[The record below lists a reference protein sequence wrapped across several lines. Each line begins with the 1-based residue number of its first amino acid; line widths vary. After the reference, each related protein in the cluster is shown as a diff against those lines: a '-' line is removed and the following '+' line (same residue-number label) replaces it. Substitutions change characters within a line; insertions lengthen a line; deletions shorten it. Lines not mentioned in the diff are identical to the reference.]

1 MTDRDVGNVFLNF
14 QLHRTVVPFP
24 GVDLSSLQVAR
35 AIWDGNLMR
44 FMTLPNNSIMMALIT
59 EEICMGDRHEE
70 QVDSDGKELNPLQWK
85 RIRLNL
91 PVTKTS

>member
-1 MTDRDVGNVFLNF
+1 
-14 QLHRTVVPFP
+14 
-24 GVDLSSLQVAR
+24 
-35 AIWDGNLMR
+35 MR

-70 QVDSDGKELNPLQWK
+70 QVGSDRKELNPLQWK

-91 PVTKTS
+91 PVTKTYMTPHYHGYPRCEWTGG